1 MRCTL
6 TIFTLALVLASP
18 LAGQDTV
25 FIYTPDAP
33 RADSV
38 DTGGIPADL
47 VRDMLARFNDSSTTR
62 LWGDVDLT
70 PGARLAGTVG
80 VFRGSVAVSGTIDG
94 DLLVINGSVTVR
106 SGGRVTGNIT
116 VVGGRLTIQPGAEVA
131 GDPRVF
137 WEAAPVV
144 RAPDGMLVLRSRRSL
159 PDLSGAR
166 TTFRTGSVRTTL
178 VIGTDRTYNRIEG
191 LPIVFGPTFELLAA
205 PTTTLRLDLRGIL
218 RTAVDEAGLRDDFG
232 WRGRLEFR
240 QGDSQ
245 PVGIGLRGYSQVV
258 PIQEHPLAL
267 SENGWSAFLLQ
278 RDYRDWYLAQGV
290 GANIYGYPSRSLR
303 LEARVR
309 YDRETSV
316 RANDPWS
323 LFRNTDRWRANPL
336 IDDGHYLTAT
346 VGAELDTRNSTDL
359 PATGWWLRGSFE
371 RSWSEDVA
379 PVTLPPEV
387 RSGLPTGGEY
397 VFNVAMLDLRRYNR
411 LSSATRV
418 NARLFARGYAGGD
431 PLPVQ
436 RRVGLGGPDPMPGF
450 RFRSTTCAP
459 SQGSD
464 PSFSALCDRV
474 MVAQVEVRR
483 RLSLDLGYHS
493 HDSEWRNLDRFF
505 GIDAADLVFFAD
517 AGKAWLSGDGPGR
530 VPDNRIPNLDEWDAD
545 VGVGIDAGGI
555 GAYLAK
561 ALTGDE
567 PVRVI
572 LRLQRRF

>member
-1 MRCTL
+1 MRNTL
-6 TIFTLALVLASP
+6 LVVLLLAS
-18 LAGQDTV
+18 LAAHLAAQDTV

-33 RADSV
+33 QADSV

-47 VRDMLARFNDSSTTR
+47 VQDMLERFNDSSTTR

-106 SGGRVTGNIT
+106 AGGRVSGDVM
-116 VVGGRLTIQPGAEVA
+116 VVGGRLTVQPGAVVM
-131 GDPRVF
+131 GTPKVF

-144 RAPDGMLVLRSRRSL
+144 RAPDGTLVLRSRRSL
-159 PDLSGAR
+159 PDLSGA
-166 TTFRTGSVRTTL
+166 TATFRTGSVRTTL
-178 VIGTDRTYNRIEG
+178 VIGTDRTYNRVEG

-205 PTTTLRLDLRGIL
+205 PATTLRFDLRGIL
-218 RTAVDEAGLRDDFG
+218 RTAYDEAGLRDDFG

-240 QGDSQ
+240 QGDSR

-278 RDYRDWYLAQGV
+278 RDYRDWYQAQGV
-290 GANIYGYPSRSLR
+290 GANVYGYPSPALR
-303 LEARVR
+303 VEARVR

-323 LFRNTDRWRANPL
+323 LFRNTDRWRTNPL

-359 PATGWWLRGSFE
+359 PTAGWWLRADFE
-371 RSWSEDVA
+371 RSWSDDVA

-387 RSGLPTGGEY
+387 RDGLPTGGNY
-397 VFNVAMLDLRRYNR
+397 VFNVATIDLRRYNR
-411 LSSATRV
+411 LSTTTRV
-418 NARLFARGYAGGD
+418 NARLFARGHAGGD

-459 SQGSD
+459 SRGND
-464 PSFSALCDRV
+464 PAFSALCDRV

-483 RLSLDLGYHS
+483 RLSLDLGYHY
-493 HDSEWRNLDRFF
+493 HDSEWRSLDRFI
-505 GIDAADLVFFAD
+505 GIDEADLVFFAD

-530 VPDNRIPNLDEWDAD
+530 VPDNRVPNFDEWDAD

-567 PVRVI
+567 PVRII

>member
-1 MRCTL
+1 MRNTL
-6 TIFTLALVLASP
+6 FILILASLAAP
-18 LAGQDTV
+18 LAAQDTV

-33 RADSV
+33 QADSV

-47 VRDMLARFNDSSTTR
+47 VQQLLARFNDSSTTR
-62 LWGDVDLT
+62 LWGDVDLM
-70 PGARLAGTVG
+70 PGARLAGTIG
-80 VFRGSVAVSGTIDG
+80 VFRGSVAVAGTIDG

-106 SGGRVTGNIT
+106 PGGRIAGSVT
-116 VVGGRLTIQPGAEVA
+116 VVGGRLSIQPGAVVA
-131 GDPRVF
+131 GEPLVY

-144 RAPDGMLVLRSRRSL
+144 RAPDGTLVLRSRRSL
-159 PDLSGAR
+159 PDLSGAA

-178 VIGTDRTYNRIEG
+178 VIGTDRTYNRVEG

-218 RTAVDEAGLRDDFG
+218 RTADDEAGLRDDFG

-240 QGDSQ
+240 QGDTR
-245 PVGIGLRGYSQVV
+245 PLGIGIRAYSQVT
-258 PIQEHPLAL
+258 PIQEHPLGL

-290 GANIYGYPSRSLR
+290 GATVYGYPSRPLR

-323 LFRNTDRWRANPL
+323 LLRNTDRWRANPL

-346 VGAELDTRNSTDL
+346 LGAELDTRNSTEL
-359 PATGWWLRGSFE
+359 PTTGWWIRGTFE

-379 PVTLPPEV
+379 PVALPPAV
-387 RSGLPTGGEY
+387 RSGLPTGGDY
-397 VFNVAMLDLRRYNR
+397 VFNVATLDLRRYTR
-411 LSSATRV
+411 ISSVTRV
-418 NARLFARGYAGGD
+418 QARLFARGYAGGD

-450 RFRSTTCAP
+450 RFRSTTCQPA
-459 SQGSD
+459 QGAD
-464 PSFSALCDRV
+464 PAFSALCDRV
-474 MVAQVEVRR
+474 MVAQLEVRR
-483 RLSLDLGYHS
+483 RLSLDVGYHYR
-493 HDSEWRNLDRFF
+493 DGELGALDRFI
-505 GIDAADLVFFAD
+505 GIDEADLVFFAD

-530 VPDNRIPNLDEWDAD
+530 VPDDRIPNFGEWDAD